1 MLWVKSQ
8 INLYGVVAS
17 STYSIGNKIEK
28 FMNVFVMGVDAAAGA
43 MIGQNIGAKKQER
56 VKKTIWCTLLCNML
70 VAVIVIGIFLRIP
83 VQLFSLFTN
92 DEEVITFGITFLRIL
107 AVGMPIVA
115 ASSCFK
121 SISTGTGAALLN
133 LILGILDGVCRIIV
147 CLIFFYVFHQGVQSY
162 FWGAA
167 FCMLVPGV
175 ISFIYFISGQ
185 WKKKKLL
192 SET

>member
-28 FMNVFVMGVDAAAGA
+28 FMNVFVMGVDSAAGA
-43 MIGQNIGAKKQER
+43 MIGQNVGAKKTKR
-56 VKKTIWCTLLCNML
+56 VKQTIWCTLLCNIL
-70 VAVIVIGIFLRIP
+70 VAVIVIAVFLLYP
-83 VQLFSLFTN
+83 TQLFRLFTN
-92 DEEVITFGITFLRIL
+92 DEEVIAFGVTFLQIL
-107 AVGMPIVA
+107 AVGMLIVA

-121 SISTGTGAALLN
+121 SISTGTGAALLS
-133 LILGILDGVCRIIV
+133 LVLGILDGVCRIAV
-147 CLIFFYVFHQGVQSY
+147 CLLFYHVFHQGVQSY

-167 FCMLVPGV
+167 FCMLVPGI
-175 ISFIYFISGQ
+175 ISFIYFISGK